1 MAGSSPNAVVGAPRE
16 GGACILVGPES
27 AGKSTL
33 AAALTG
39 ARAEAGNFR
48 GTTIAVER
56 YGGPTGTV
64 IDTPGLTLAGDSEA
78 VSRTVAALDGEEAA
92 LAVVRASSLDEDLR
106 RVLPLLAGRR
116 GGVVVTH
123 RDRLPEVPPAA
134 LAKLRRDL
142 GVPTAFVDARRL
154 GAKGRADVG
163 RLVGS
168 PGVFGAT
175 APPPQGS
182 RWVARQRRGP
192 LEHPAVL
199 AAFAIALLLLPAV
212 GAVWVANHLAGLLE
226 PDLDGALAPL
236 LATLAGLPSP
246 LGDLLAGPYG
256 IVAMGPFLLLWA
268 LPTVILYALLLGAL
282 KSSGALELI
291 TAGLHP
297 LVRPLGLS
305 GRDLAPFVMGY
316 GCNVPAVV
324 RTRSCSA
331 CTRPQA
337 VGAIAFGSACS
348 YQLGA
353 SAAVFGARGL
363 GWLVAPFLGFLLA
376 TTAIYARATRPRG
389 AAARIA
395 LDLHGPERAF
405 VCLPRPA
412 AVWREASATV
422 RQFASR
428 ALPIFAAICVIA
440 SLLSA
445 AGALAAVGSLLGPL
459 MAAFGLPAEAGLGVV
474 LASVRKD
481 GIMLFA
487 SPDLAASLAP
497 LQLLTAVYLA
507 GVLLP
512 CLVTTLTIGRE
523 LSAGFALRLLARQA
537 AFACAFA
544 LCLAWGGRLLEGLG

>member
-1 MAGSSPNAVVGAPRE
+1 M
-16 GGACILVGPES
+16 
-27 AGKSTL
+27 
-33 AAALTG
+33 
-39 ARAEAGNFR
+39 
-48 GTTIAVER
+48 
-56 YGGPTGTV
+56 
-64 IDTPGLTLAGDSEA
+64 
-78 VSRTVAALDGEEAA
+78 
-92 LAVVRASSLDEDLR
+92 VRASSLDEDLG

-123 RDRLPEVPPAA
+123 RDRLPAVPPAA

-142 GVPTAFVDARRL
+142 GVPTAFVDARHL
-154 GAKGRADVG
+154 GEGGRQALERV
-163 RLVGS
+163 VGS
-168 PGVFGAT
+168 AAVFSGSP
-175 APPPQGS
+175 PPPQGD
-182 RWVARQRRGP
+182 RWIARQRRGP
-192 LEHPAVL
+192 LEHPALL
-199 AAFAIALLLLPAV
+199 ALTAIALLLAPAV
-212 GAVWVANHLAGLLE
+212 GAVWIANHFAGLLE
-226 PDLDGALAPL
+226 PSLNGALEPL
-236 LATLAGLPSP
+236 LGHLGALPEPLAA
-246 LGDLLAGPYG
+246 LLAGDYG
-256 IVAMGPFLLLWA
+256 LVAMLPFLFLWA
-268 LPTVILYALLLGAL
+268 LPTVLLYALLLGVL
-282 KSSGALELI
+282 KSSGLLELI

-324 RTRSCSA
+324 KTRACSA

-353 SAAVFGARGL
+353 TTAVFGARGL
-363 GWLVAPFLGFLLA
+363 GWLVAPFLCFLLA

-395 LDLHGPERAF
+395 LELQGPERAF
-405 VCLPRPA
+405 VCPPRPA
-412 AVWREASATV
+412 AVWREASATI
-422 RQFASR
+422 RQFVSR
-428 ALPIFAAICVIA
+428 ALPIFVAICVVA

-445 AGALAAVGSLLGPL
+445 AGALDALGTLLGPV
-459 MAAFGLPAEAGLGVV
+459 MAAFGLPSEAALGVV

-481 GIMLFA
+481 GILLLGN
-487 SPDLAASLAP
+487 PDVATSLGA

-523 LSAGFALRLLARQA
+523 LSARFALRLLARQA

-544 LCLAWGGRLLEGLG
+544 LVLAWGGRLAEAIA